1 MTIKS
6 RPLSFI
12 HDVPITK
19 TKMFWD
25 GLKEGRIYA
34 TKCRDCGKIYFPPQ
48 VDCPKCLKSNFEWI
62 SLSNEGEIE
71 TFTESHLKPQGF
83 THYEKPYI
91 IAIAKTPEEVK
102 VMGWLEGVE
111 VDNVKV
117 GMKVEITSRIQPD
130 GYPAIIFKPRIHEA
144 KTI

>member
-1 MTIKS
+1 MRS
-6 RPLSFI
+6 RPLNLI
-12 HDVPITK
+12 HGVPIVK

-48 VDCPKCLKSNFEWI
+48 ADCPKCLKSNLEWI
-62 SLSNEGEIE
+62 SLSSEGEIE

-83 THYEKPYI
+83 TYYEKPYI
-91 IAIAKTPEEVK
+91 IAIAKTRDEVK
-102 VMGWLEGVE
+102 VIGWLEEVE
-111 VDNVKV
+111 VSNVKV

-130 GYPAIIFKPRIHEA
+130 GYPVIIFKP
-144 KTI
+144 KT